1 MLIHSRFMS
10 VFGNQG
16 RDLMALAQRAR
27 CRITLRAFSKDETE
41 IVLEGSLKDISY
53 AERNIRRQIVE
64 ASEKRRRF

>member
-1 MLIHSRFMS
+1 
-10 VFGNQG
+10 
-16 RDLMALAQRAR
+16 MALAQRAR